1 VEVWKWGRVGDVET
15 LDLPFLNVNIEKNTK
30 SLSLT
35 QQEAARARSFLNLGG
50 ALKK

>member
-1 VEVWKWGRVGDVET
+1 VWKWGREGDVET

-35 QQEAARARSFLNLGG
+35 QQEAARARSVLNLGG